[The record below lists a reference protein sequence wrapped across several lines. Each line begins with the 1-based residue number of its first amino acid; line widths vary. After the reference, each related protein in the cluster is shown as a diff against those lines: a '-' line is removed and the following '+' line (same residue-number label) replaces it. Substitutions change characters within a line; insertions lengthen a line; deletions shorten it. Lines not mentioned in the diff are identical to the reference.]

1 MSIDKKILPFVVDAT
16 TSKSHRKSGAWPTW
30 LKVMRR
36 GSPGKNT
43 TGRRFLWAQRDTLI
57 VADFFTTEVLSW
69 NAWVPIG

>member
-1 MSIDKKILPFVVDAT
+1 
-16 TSKSHRKSGAWPTW
+16 
-30 LKVMRR
+30 MRR

-43 TGRRFLWAQRDTLI
+43 TGRRFLWAHRDTLI